1 MTRSQT
7 TNFTDNVTYVL
18 KKKHNLQMGFSYRR
32 MQNNVASNQ
41 NARGSFTFSGLVT
54 SQINAAGQPVAGT
67 GFDFADFLL
76 GYPQSSSIR
85 FGSNDY
91 FRGQST
97 AAFVQDDYRLS
108 RGLTINI
115 GLRYEYFT
123 PYTELYGRIAN
134 LDLAPGF
141 TAATVVTPGEISPYH
156 GALPSSLV
164 RPEKGDFSPRF
175 GYAWRPWAKHSTI
188 FRGGYSILYTGNS
201 YSSVVSQMA
210 AQPPFAKA
218 LSFSTSL
225 GDPITLQDGFSA
237 SGTNTITNT
246 YAIDPGYRL
255 PYAQTWSFA
264 IQNTLPHQL
273 LLEVEEIGTKG
284 THLGVA
290 EQPNQAPPGSVL
302 TAQQRLLIGNATGFT
317 YNTYGANSIFNAGQV
332 RFTRRFATGMSA
344 VLLYTYSKSL
354 DNASSFSGT
363 GGTAVQYV
371 NNWNLERGLSS
382 FDQRHKLTL
391 TYTLSSPVGVRG
403 MMRNG
408 GWKTTALAGWTFN
421 GNYTVASGKPAD
433 RPLSAE
439 IFSNTG
445 GIGALGSSRAEA
457 TGLPVQGGPGQYF
470 NPLAFT
476 TPTLGEFGNAGR
488 DTITGP
494 FQTTL
499 NGTLNRSFRLGESRR
514 QLQFRL
520 SANNML
526 NHVVITRFGT
536 TVNSS
541 NYGLA
546 TGVAGMRTVTAQ
558 FRFNF

>member
-1 MTRSQT
+1 
-7 TNFTDNVTYVL
+7 
-18 KKKHNLQMGFSYRR
+18 
-32 MQNNVASNQ
+32 
-41 NARGSFTFSGLVT
+41 
-54 SQINAAGQPVAGT
+54 
-67 GFDFADFLL
+67 
-76 GYPQSSSIR
+76 
-85 FGSNDY
+85 
-91 FRGQST
+91 
-97 AAFVQDDYRLS
+97 
-108 RGLTINI
+108 
-115 GLRYEYFT
+115 
-123 PYTELYGRIAN
+123 
-134 LDLAPGF
+134 
-141 TAATVVTPGEISPYH
+141 
-156 GALPSSLV
+156 
-164 RPEKGDFSPRF
+164 
-175 GYAWRPWAKHSTI
+175 
-188 FRGGYSILYTGNS
+188 
-201 YSSVVSQMA
+201 
-210 AQPPFAKA
+210 
-218 LSFSTSL
+218 
-225 GDPITLQDGFSA
+225 
-237 SGTNTITNT
+237 
-246 YAIDPGYRL
+246 
-255 PYAQTWSFA
+255 
-264 IQNTLPHQL
+264 
-273 LLEVEEIGTKG
+273 
-284 THLGVA
+284 
-290 EQPNQAPPGSVL
+290 
-302 TAQQRLLIGNATGFT
+302 LLIGNSTGFT

-421 GNYTVASGKPAD
+421 GNYTVASGQ
-433 RPLSAE
+433 PLTATVSGNL
-439 IFSNTG
+439 SNIG
-445 GIGALGSSRAEA
+445 GIGALGTTRAEA
-457 TGLPVQGGPGQYF
+457 TGLPIGGSGGQYF

-476 TPTLGEFGNAGR
+476 TPTSGEFGDAGR

-494 FQTTL
+494 FQMSL
-499 NGTLNRSFRLGESRR
+499 NGALNRAFRLGESRR